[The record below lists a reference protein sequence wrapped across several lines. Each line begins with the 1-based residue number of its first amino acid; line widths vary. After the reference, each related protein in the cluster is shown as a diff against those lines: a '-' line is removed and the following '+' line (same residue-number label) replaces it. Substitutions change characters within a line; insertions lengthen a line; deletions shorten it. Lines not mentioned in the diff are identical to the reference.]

1 MSRQLDSVGEPP
13 KVLLTVS
20 LFELFFDPLLRRHRS
35 LEAVTFRAR
44 LDEY

>member
-13 KVLLTVS
+13 KVLPTVS
-20 LFELFFDPLLRRHRS
+20 LFELFFDLLLRRHRS
-35 LEAVTFRAR
+35 LGAVTFRAR